1 MRIQLNT
8 LVFVFFSVFNLYVQ
22 AQNDKNEIIL
32 ASDDWCP
39 MTCVESNKQ
48 GRGLVT
54 DIVEEALKGSSYRF
68 RYKMINWAR
77 AIEMAKKNEIQGILG
92 AYKSDVPD
100 FLFSDQPQVVSHDCF
115 YGLAEKKWKYD
126 NFDSLLG
133 KKVGIINGYSYGEQL
148 DQYKVSDSGKKIF
161 FETSGDEP
169 LMQNLNKVQAQRLD
183 FILENELVINYNKM
197 SGDPAFKK
205 LVSYGCLSSKE
216 IYAAFNKND
225 PRNSEVVRIISKFM
239 SSKNGQKKVKEL
251 IKKYQ
256 VNKK

>member
-8 LVFVFFSVFNLYVQ
+8 LMFVCFLFFNINVQ
-22 AQNDKNEIIL
+22 AQNDKNEIVL

-39 MTCVESNKQ
+39 MTCVENNKQ

-54 DIVEEALKGSSYRF
+54 DIVEEALKGTSYRF

-100 FLFSDQPQVVSHDCF
+100 FLFSDKPQVTSHDCF
-115 YGLAEKKWKYD
+115 YGLVDKKWKYE
-126 NFDSLLG
+126 NFDSLIG

-148 DQYKVSDSGKKIF
+148 DEYKNSDSGKKIF

-169 LMQNLNKVQAQRLD
+169 LMQNLNKLLTQRLD
-183 FILENELVINYNKM
+183 LILENELVINYNKIA
-197 SGDPAFKK
+197 GDSSYKK
-205 LVSYGCLSSKE
+205 LDSYGCLSSKE
-216 IYAAFNKND
+216 IYAAFNKVD
-225 PRNSEVVRIISKFM
+225 PRNADVVRIISKFM
-239 SSKNGQKKVKEL
+239 NSKNGQKKIKEL
-251 IKKYQ
+251 IKKYL